1 MYSAQSTV
9 HSVQCDTGGQLI
21 GAMFQVE
28 ATMSSAVMVVFSG
41 GGASHA
47 LWLPR
52 GATLIL
58 LAPVAVKDDF
68 VLWAHLSHLN
78 VRWIEIGTLNTPFP
92 YDTVLEQVA
101 EGLQH
106 YSRHGV
112 FLKE

>member
-1 MYSAQSTV
+1 
-9 HSVQCDTGGQLI
+9 
-21 GAMFQVE
+21 MFQVE
-28 ATMSSAVMVVFSG
+28 AAMSSAVMVVLSG